1 MITVVYPEPAFR
13 IREENGKRFLF
24 DAIRRQ
30 WIVLTE
36 EEWVRQ
42 NFINYLVSV
51 LNYPAAMIAI
61 EKEISL
67 GELKKRF
74 DILVYDRF
82 HQPWLLAECK
92 SPDIMLDNPV
102 LEQVLRYGISI
113 PAKFLLVTNGNTTFC
128 WTKTGNNLS
137 LIKELPEYKFNQ

>member
-13 IREENGKRFLF
+13 TREENGKRFLF
-24 DAIRRQ
+24 DTIRRQ

-42 NFINYLVSV
+42 NFVNYLVRV
-51 LNYPAAMIAI
+51 LNYPAAFIAI
-61 EKEISL
+61 EKEIFL

-74 DILVYDRF
+74 DILVYDRD

-92 SPDIMLDNPV
+92 SPDIILDNPV

-113 PAKFLLVTNGNTTFC
+113 PAKFLLVTNGNATFC
-128 WTKTGNNLS
+128 WVKTGNNLS
-137 LIKELPEYKFNQ
+137 LINELPKFNQ